1 MVIVDLY
8 DMFANSLLL
17 IIDHEIKA
25 HLSLASIY
33 ASFQELNQP
42 LVS

>member
-1 MVIVDLY
+1 MDDIQMVIVDLY

-25 HLSLASIY
+25 DLS
-33 ASFQELNQP
+33 
-42 LVS
+42 

>member
-1 MVIVDLY
+1 MDDIQMVIVDLY

-25 HLSLASIY
+25 HLS
-33 ASFQELNQP
+33 
-42 LVS
+42 